1 MGKFVYILFAL
12 ALIASAYAA
21 PKEDEVKEG
30 EVAATASKTTA
41 TERDV
46 LVADGSWTT
55 WLSSSSWNLVTAGAG
70 IVAVLAGIGLGVYY
84 YYYVTVVHAD
94 VQYNQG
100 QPNAYPYNQY
110 AYATGRALD
119 TTPGSRWNFAKVLEY
134 IDIAQKTY
142 EGFDWQ
148 NLECQK
154 RVLCEL
160 SQKDNW
166 AGETGRK
173 ITNNYLLT
181 FMDALDGIPIPR
193 MIQAFLIEYKE
204 AISQG
209 KNFQK
214 QCGEVYS
221 KCKFSIKEVFADAAK
236 KKTL

>member
-12 ALIASAYAA
+12 ALIASAHAA
-21 PKEDEVKEG
+21 PKEEDAKET
-30 EVAATASKTTA
+30 EVAAPAKTTA

-70 IVAVLAGIGLGVYY
+70 IVAVLAGVGLGFYY
-84 YYYVTVVHAD
+84 YYYVTVVHTD
-94 VQYNQG
+94 VQYQG
-100 QPNAYPYNQY
+100 QPNTYPYSQY
-110 AYATGRALD
+110 NSYATGRALD

-209 KNFQK
+209 KNSQK